1 MSKKMMSNLMLL
13 LTAIIW
19 GSAFVAQKS
28 GMDYIGPFTY
38 GGIRTFIGGL
48 VLIPVILIMGRM
60 KKSGEETTEASK
72 HVKLFDMKEDRT
84 AIIGGLCCGMAL
96 FAAGSL
102 QQFGLVYTTAGK
114 AGFITTL
121 YVVFVPIFSLFLRK
135 RVRPIMW
142 ICVLLGAVGLYLLCM
157 TDASFSLQRGDT
169 LVLICAVAFAIHI
182 LVIDYF
188 APKADGVKL
197 SCVQFLFAGALGLV
211 CMVIFETP
219 NLENILACWLP
230 ILYAGVL
237 SSGVAYTL
245 QVVAQKNADP
255 TAASLILCLE
265 SVFSVVFGA
274 LLLHESMSM
283 RELSGC
289 AVIFLAVII
298 SNLPEKK
305 AKPTD
310 EGADLQSDIKR

>member
-1 MSKKMMSNLMLL
+1 MISNLMLL

-28 GMDYIGPFTY
+28 GMDYIEPFTY

-48 VLIPVILIMGRM
+48 VLIPVIIFMSRR
-60 KKSGEETTEASK
+60 KSGNGDGSSAGGSSK
-72 HVKLFDMKEDRT
+72 IFDLKEDRT
-84 AIIGGLCCGMAL
+84 AIIGGLCCGAAL
-96 FAAGSL
+96 FVASSL
-102 QQFGLVYTTAGK
+102 QQFGLLYTTAGK

-142 ICVLLGAVGLYLLCM
+142 ICVVLGAVGLYLLCM
-157 TDASFSLQRGDT
+157 TDATFSLQRGDT

-188 APKADGVKL
+188 APKADGVKI
-197 SCVQFLFAGALGLV
+197 SCVQFLFAGLLGII
-211 CMVIFETP
+211 CMFIFETP
-219 NLENILACWLP
+219 NIHNILACWLP

-265 SVFSVVFGA
+265 SVFSVIFGA
-274 LLLHESMSM
+274 LLLHESMSL

-305 AKPTD
+305 TELPTD
-310 EGADLQSDIKR
+310 GDA